1 MNLLVNYSTVH
12 NLGTR
17 QDTLLLKF
25 SVQREIKLHLEMNQL
40 LYMTLFYLLSQQPKN
55 IC

>member
-17 QDTLLLKF
+17 QDTLPPYF
-25 SVQREIKLHLEMNQL
+25 VQREIKLRLEVNQL
-40 LYMTLFYLLSQQPKN
+40 LYMTLLLFVVTAA
-55 IC
+55 